1 MNYTGLFIKEVI
13 KGIIAWAIFAAIAIY
28 FFPNKITVI
37 IFAVLL
43 LGVIGAAG
51 DAVKTAKTEESKN
64 RLRESLEETDDYD
77 EDEDEETENIA
88 LQEEKK
94 VVKSSNKKNDSIFDD
109 IDLD

>member
-1 MNYTGLFIKEVI
+1 MFGLYIKELI
-13 KGIIAWAIFAAIAIY
+13 KMLIVAAIVSAVGLY
-28 FFPNKITVI
+28 FFPNKIMLVI
-37 IFAVLL
+37 CGVLV
-43 LGVIGAAG
+43 LGAFGAAG

-64 RLRESLEETDDYD
+64 RLRESLEETDDY
-77 EDEDEETENIA
+77 DEDEETENIA

>member
-1 MNYTGLFIKEVI
+1 MFGLYIKELI
-13 KGIIAWAIFAAIAIY
+13 KMLIVAAIFSAVGLY
-28 FFPNKITVI
+28 FFPNKIMLAI
-37 IFAVLL
+37 CGVLV
-43 LGVIGAAG
+43 LGAFGAAG

-77 EDEDEETENIA
+77 EDEETKNIA

>member
-1 MNYTGLFIKEVI
+1 MFGLYIKELI
-13 KGIIAWAIFAAIAIY
+13 KMLIVAAIFSAVGLY
-28 FFPNKITVI
+28 FFPNKIMLAI
-37 IFAVLL
+37 CGVLV
-43 LGVIGAAG
+43 LGAFGAAG

-64 RLRESLEETDDYD
+64 HLRESLEETDDYD

>member
-1 MNYTGLFIKEVI
+1 MFGLYIKELI
-13 KGIIAWAIFAAIAIY
+13 KMLIVVAILSAVGLY
-28 FFPNKITVI
+28 FFPNKIMLAI
-37 IFAVLL
+37 CGVLV
-43 LGVIGAAG
+43 LGAFGAAG

-64 RLRESLEETDDYD
+64 RLRESLEETDDY
-77 EDEDEETENIA
+77 DEDEETENIA

>member
-77 EDEDEETENIA
+77 EDEETKNRA

>member
-64 RLRESLEETDDYD
+64 RLRESLEETDDY
-77 EDEDEETENIA
+77 EETKNTA

>member
-1 MNYTGLFIKEVI
+1 MFGLYIKELI
-13 KGIIAWAIFAAIAIY
+13 KMLIVAAIFSAVGLY
-28 FFPNKITVI
+28 FFPNKIMLAI
-37 IFAVLL
+37 CGVLV
-43 LGVIGAAG
+43 LGAFGAAG

-64 RLRESLEETDDYD
+64 RLRESLEETDDY
-77 EDEDEETENIA
+77 DEDEETENIA

>member
-1 MNYTGLFIKEVI
+1 MFGLYIKELI
-13 KGIIAWAIFAAIAIY
+13 KMLIGVAIVSAVGLY
-28 FFPNKITVI
+28 FFPNKIMLAI
-37 IFAVLL
+37 CGVLV
-43 LGVIGAAG
+43 LGAFGAAG

-64 RLRESLEETDDYD
+64 RLRESLEETDDY
-77 EDEDEETENIA
+77 EDDEETENIA

>member
-1 MNYTGLFIKEVI
+1 MFGLYIKELI
-13 KGIIAWAIFAAIAIY
+13 KMLIVASIFSAVGLY
-28 FFPNKITVI
+28 FFPNKIMLAI
-37 IFAVLL
+37 CGVLV
-43 LGVIGAAG
+43 LGAFGAAG

>member
-1 MNYTGLFIKEVI
+1 MFGLYIKELI
-13 KGIIAWAIFAAIAIY
+13 KMLIVAAIFSAVGLY
-28 FFPNKITVI
+28 FFPNKIMLAI
-37 IFAVLL
+37 CGVLV
-43 LGVIGAAG
+43 LGAFGAAG

-77 EDEDEETENIA
+77 EDEDEE
-88 LQEEKK
+88 KK

>member
-1 MNYTGLFIKEVI
+1 MFGLYIKELI
-13 KGIIAWAIFAAIAIY
+13 KMLIVAAIFSAVGLY
-28 FFPNKITVI
+28 FFPNKIMLAI
-37 IFAVLL
+37 CGVLV
-43 LGVIGAAG
+43 LGAFGAAG

-88 LQEEKK
+88 LQEEKE

>member
-1 MNYTGLFIKEVI
+1 MFGLYIKELI
-13 KGIIAWAIFAAIAIY
+13 KMLIVVAILSAVGLY
-28 FFPNKITVI
+28 FFPNKIMLAI
-37 IFAVLL
+37 CGVLV
-43 LGVIGAAG
+43 LGAFGAAG

-77 EDEDEETENIA
+77 ENEETENIA

>member
-1 MNYTGLFIKEVI
+1 MFGLYIKELI
-13 KGIIAWAIFAAIAIY
+13 KMLIVAAIFSAVGLY
-28 FFPNKITVI
+28 FFPNKIMLAI
-37 IFAVLL
+37 CGVLVL
-43 LGVIGAAG
+43 SAFGAAG

-64 RLRESLEETDDYD
+64 RLRESLEETDDYV
-77 EDEDEETENIA
+77 EDEETENIA

>member
-1 MNYTGLFIKEVI
+1 MFGLYIKELI
-13 KGIIAWAIFAAIAIY
+13 KMLIVAAIVSAVGLY
-28 FFPNKITVI
+28 FFPNKIMLAI
-37 IFAVLL
+37 CGVLV
-43 LGVIGAAG
+43 LGAFGAAG

-64 RLRESLEETDDYD
+64 RLRESLEETDDY
-77 EDEDEETENIA
+77 DEDEETENIA

>member
-1 MNYTGLFIKEVI
+1 MFGLYIKELI
-13 KGIIAWAIFAAIAIY
+13 KMLIVAAIVSAVGLY
-28 FFPNKITVI
+28 FFPNKIMLAI
-37 IFAVLL
+37 CGVLV
-43 LGVIGAAG
+43 LGAFGAAG

-64 RLRESLEETDDYD
+64 RLRESL
-77 EDEDEETENIA
+77 EETENIA

>member
-1 MNYTGLFIKEVI
+1 MFGLYIKELI
-13 KGIIAWAIFAAIAIY
+13 KMLIVVAILSAVGLY
-28 FFPNKITVI
+28 FFPNKIMLAI
-37 IFAVLL
+37 CGVLV
-43 LGVIGAAG
+43 LGAFGAAG

>member
-1 MNYTGLFIKEVI
+1 MFGLYIKELI
-13 KGIIAWAIFAAIAIY
+13 KMLIGVAIVSAVGLY
-28 FFPNKITVI
+28 FFPNKIMLAI
-37 IFAVLL
+37 CGVLV
-43 LGVIGAAG
+43 LGAFGAAG

-64 RLRESLEETDDYD
+64 RLRESLEETDDY
-77 EDEDEETENIA
+77 DEDEETENIA